1 MLYVF
6 FFFFVDDNHDNNK
19 NNDLFVFKDPQFTT
33 FKESNRTKTTFG
45 HEFLMNKTSKPR
57 LPAPKIDL
65 SLEQQQQQPQQ
76 NLFNHPKDISITK
89 ILSEQ
94 KSK

>member
-1 MLYVF
+1 
-6 FFFFVDDNHDNNK
+6 
-19 NNDLFVFKDPQFTT
+19 
-33 FKESNRTKTTFG
+33 
-45 HEFLMNKTSKPR
+45 MNKTSKPR

-76 NLFNHPKDISITK
+76 NLFNHPKDISITR

-94 KSK
+94 KSKIKLVHIFNDDDNLLIFFFQKNHKKIRQQNTSQNNNEWR